1 MNIIVSTLISTV
13 VSFIV
18 YAVHN
23 KIVKK
28 EITKSESIKIGLL
41 GFILGC
47 LNYLILNSVDTDF
60 SKLLGE
66 FETGVP
72 GF

>member
-1 MNIIVSTLISTV
+1 
-13 VSFIV
+13 V